1 MRCFLGLISE
11 QKLLT
16 YWSSIREKEEQKCWV
31 KKDEEAPELD
41 LVLYRIM
48 YSVFE
53 VKIIPDCSS
62 TAAPIEKQI

>member
-16 YWSSIREKEEQKCWV
+16 YWSSIREKEEQKCWA

-41 LVLYRIM
+41 LVLYRTV
-48 YSVFE
+48 YSVLRLKLYRT
-53 VKIIPDCSS
+53 V
-62 TAAPIEKQI
+62 AAPIEKQI